1 MATLK
6 IVKCF
11 LTLILCMTA
20 ISGFTQ
26 SYISKVSSDSIA
38 VLTARVDVLKSAAK
52 LNELKLSEAEQ
63 EADIRKQ
70 ELKIADL
77 ISTEKATAE
86 ESSRLSEALKA
97 GRETNVK
104 KVEKMSR
111 KAAGSSKDV
120 KNANDKLQKL
130 LDKVEETRTQI
141 QTEERKLANR
151 EPVLIFS
158 KKQN

>member
-1 MATLK
+1 MNAFK
-6 IVKCF
+6 F
-11 LTLILCMTA
+11 LITISLCTTA
-20 ISGFTQ
+20 LSVSAQ
-26 SYISKVSSDSIA
+26 SYVSKVSSDSVA

-77 ISTEKATAE
+77 ISTEKAANE
-86 ESSRLSEALKA
+86 ESSRLAEALKE
-97 GRETNVK
+97 GKETNVK
-104 KVEKMSR
+104 KVEKMAR
-111 KAAGSSKDV
+111 KAAGSSKAV
-120 KNANDKLQKL
+120 KNAQEKLQKQ

-158 KKQN
+158 KKQD

>member
-1 MATLK
+1 MKTFK
-6 IVKCF
+6 F
-11 LTLILCMTA
+11 LFTLILCMVA
-20 ISGFTQ
+20 ISGSAQ
-26 SYISKVSSDSIA
+26 SYISKVSTDSVA
-38 VLTARVDVLKSAAK
+38 VLTARVEVLKSAAK

-77 ISTEKATAE
+77 TSTEKATAE
-86 ESSRLSEALKA
+86 ESSRLSEAFKE

-120 KNANDKLQKL
+120 KNAQERLQKQ
-130 LDKVEETRTQI
+130 LDKVEETRTEI

-151 EPVLIFS
+151 EPVIIFS

>member
-1 MATLK
+1 MKTYKTLLTVILS
-6 IVKCF
+6 IV
-11 LTLILCMTA
+11 A
-20 ISGFTQ
+20 ISGSAQ
-26 SYISKVSSDSIA
+26 SYVSKVSTDSVA
-38 VLTARVDVLKSAAK
+38 VLTARVEVLKSAAK

-77 ISTEKATAE
+77 ISAEKASAE
-86 ESSRLSEALKA
+86 ESSRLAEAFKE

-120 KNANDKLQKL
+120 KNAQEKLQKQ
-130 LDKVEETRTQI
+130 LDKVEDTRTEI

-151 EPVLIFS
+151 EPVIIFL
-158 KKQN
+158 KKRN